1 MQTILG
7 AGGSIG
13 TELAK
18 ELVAFTKDIRLVSR
32 NPKKV
37 NETDQLFSADLTDA
51 IQIEKSIEG
60 SEVCYV
66 TVGFEYKLSVWEK
79 NWLPFINHVIN
90 ACEKHRCRMVF
101 FDNMYALNETALNPI
116 LEDAAIN
123 PSSKKGQIRAN
134 VNRAILKAI
143 DEKRIEAII
152 ARAPDFFGAEKIQNS
167 MLMNLI
173 YNNFKKNK
181 SAQWLCS
188 PDMPHSMG
196 YTPELAKGTAMLGN
210 TVDAYNQIWN
220 LPVCA
225 IAPTGKEW
233 ATIFANELNVKNKI
247 STLPAWM
254 LKILGIFIP
263 VLGEMYEMKYQY
275 DRPYIFDSSKFNK
288 RFSYKPMSNE
298 DAVKELLKKMK

>member
-18 ELVAFTKDIRLVSR
+18 ELLVFTKDIRLVSR

-37 NETDQLFSADLTDA
+37 NDSDQLFSADLTDA
-51 IQIEKSIEG
+51 MQIDTAIEG

-66 TVGFEYKLSVWEK
+66 TVGFEYKLSVWQK
-79 NWLPFINHVIN
+79 NWLPFIKNVIE
-90 ACEKHRCRMVF
+90 ACEKHRCRLVF
-101 FDNMYALNETALNPI
+101 FDNMYALNENSLNPI
-116 LEDAAIN
+116 LEDAALN
-123 PSSKKGQIRAN
+123 PSSKKGKVRAD

-143 DEKRIEAII
+143 DEKRIDAII

-181 SAQWLCS
+181 SAQWLCKV
-188 PDMPHSMG
+188 DMPHSMG
-196 YTPELAKGTAMLGN
+196 YTPELAKGTALLGN
-210 TVDAYNQIWN
+210 TLDAYNQIWN
-220 LPVCA
+220 LPVCDV
-225 IAPTGKEW
+225 APTGIEW
-233 ATIFANELNVKNKI
+233 ATIFANEMNVKNKI

-254 LKILGIFIP
+254 LKVLGIFIP

-275 DRPYIFDSSKFNK
+275 DRPYIFDSSKFNR

-298 DAVKELLKKMK
+298 DAVKDLMKKMK

>member
-90 ACEKHRCRMVF
+90 ACEKHRCRIVF

-116 LEDAAIN
+116 LEDAALN
-123 PSSKKGQIRAN
+123 PSSKKGQVRAN

-152 ARAPDFFGAEKIQNS
+152 ARAPDFFGTEKIQNS

-188 PDMPHSMG
+188 ADMPHSMG

-210 TVDAYNQIWN
+210 TIDTYNQIWN

-233 ATIFANELNVKNKI
+233 ATIFANEMNVKNKI